1 MTGRP
6 PSPLQRTLPAVP
18 EAVPELR
25 RALVDFAR
33 RAGASSFVLD
43 QIRLAISEAVTNVV
57 IHAYVGAAEP
67 GPVRVAAHVED
78 ATVSVL
84 VADEGRGMVPRL
96 DSPGLGMGL
105 ALIAHAADNL
115 DVHDGDPIGTQL
127 RMTFA
132 LRED

>member
-1 MTGRP
+1 MAGPP
-6 PSPLQRTLPAVP
+6 PSPLQRTVPALPQ
-18 EAVPELR
+18 AVPELR
-25 RALVDFAR
+25 GALVDFAR
-33 RAGASSFVLD
+33 RAGASALVLD

-57 IHAYVGAAEP
+57 IHAYVGAAQP
-67 GPVRVAAHVED
+67 GPVRIAAHVED
-78 ATVSVL
+78 ATVNV
-84 VADEGRGMVPRL
+84 VVTDEGRGMVPRL

-132 LRED
+132 LRAD

>member
-1 MTGRP
+1 MGDGRL
-6 PSPLQRTLPAVP
+6 SPLQRTLPAVP
-18 EAVPELR
+18 ESVPQLR
-25 RALVDFAR
+25 GALVEFAQ
-33 RAGASSFVLD
+33 RAGASPAVLE

-57 IHAYVGAAEP
+57 IHAYVGATAP

-78 ATVSVL
+78 ARVSIV

-96 DSPGLGMGL
+96 DSPGLGLGL

-115 DVHDGDPIGTQL
+115 DVHDSDPVGTQL

-132 LRED
+132 LGDA

>member
-1 MTGRP
+1 M
-6 PSPLQRTLPAVP
+6 P

-25 RALVDFAR
+25 GALVDFAR
-33 RAGASSFVLD
+33 RAGASAFVLD
-43 QIRLAISEAVTNVV
+43 QIRLAVSEAVTNVV
-57 IHAYVGAAEP
+57 NHAYVDAAQP

-78 ATVSVL
+78 ATVNVL

-96 DSPGLGMGL
+96 DSPGLGLGL
-105 ALIAHAADNL
+105 ALIAHAADHL